1 MLLMSAQINQFISQM
16 SKIWYI
22 NSNVLMSEWTLS
34 IYYFCFL
41 IFFENKTIPKNS
53 YFTISCLNKSS
64 YGFFF
69 FFLFKL

>member
-41 IFFENKTIPKNS
+41 IFFWKQNNTKKLLFYYKLPK
-53 YFTISCLNKSS
+53 
-64 YGFFF
+64 
-69 FFLFKL
+69 